1 MKHNVFQLFR
11 SYLQAGKEQL
21 KNLKGNPFKKK
32 WLKRLDR
39 YIIVKFLGTYFFCH
53 RPDYLHCRGVRHQ

>member
-21 KNLKGNPFKKK
+21 KKLKGNPSKKK
-32 WLKRLDR
+32 WLNRLHR
-39 YIIVKFLGTYFFCH
+39 YVIVKFLGT
-53 RPDYLHCRGVRHQ
+53 